1 MKRGGA
7 DLIIGGELVLS
18 GYVMSDEAAGWT
30 WDEEVF
36 FCPSLVRDA
45 LLAMGEGRVTVRLNS
60 AGGDPV
66 AGEAIRATLA
76 NHPGGCRIIVE
87 GQASSAASLILMGA
101 AQREMTTG
109 SFIMLHNPKG
119 YVYDGAEGMR
129 AQADFLDMLARVYAQ
144 VYAERS
150 GQTVDAVLAIMAAE
164 TFYTA
169 ESAIETGFVDAVA
182 DEASARPAPV
192 IDDALRMEMRRE
204 INTYAALMRDKAPG
218 RGPAA
223 SREPA
228 APGGA
233 PAPAATIME
242 HVMSNANV
250 PTPSAETTAP
260 PPVPTPT
267 ASPADAQAAMMQE
280 RSRIR
285 MLRDMA
291 SPYME
296 AGRLTESDVNAL
308 IDDGTAAEMAG
319 SRFLAV
325 MASRETNPA
334 PRAVTPR
341 GRDETETRRLAMEGA
356 LTARLSGAQPEEI
369 SRPYMDFSI
378 VDMAAE
384 RMEVRRVPG
393 NFAAREDV
401 LRMAFHSTSDF
412 PVLLENAMNRSLGAR
427 YRQAQ
432 PTYRRLARQRSYQDF
447 RDHTT
452 VRVGDFPDLKPVNPE
467 SGELKAGTFS
477 ESKEKTSVKAY
488 GVQVLFSR
496 ALLVNDSLDGIMQ
509 ILNDRGAAVARFEDR
524 TFYAMMISGTNGDG
538 PTLNETG
545 RQVFNTT
552 DKTKAATAA
561 AITVASLSAARAALR
576 KREGLDGTELEI
588 TPSLLLVG
596 PDKETEAQQLL
607 YKGIMPGQAGDVNVF
622 NDGSLSLGVTAKI
635 TGNAWYV
642 FASPSEV
649 PCFEWGL
656 LDGYAAPRFRMEDPF
671 GVQGTKFSLE
681 HDFGCGAINFRGGY
695 KNAGA

>member
-1 MKRGGA
+1 MKRRGS

-18 GYVMSDEAAGWT
+18 GYVMSDEAASWT

-45 LLAMGEGRVTVRLNS
+45 LLAMGEGRATVRLNS
-60 AGGDPV
+60 SGGDPV

-76 NHPGGCRIIVE
+76 NHAGGCRIIVE
-87 GQASSAASLILMGA
+87 GQASSAASLILMGG
-101 AQREMTTG
+101 AQREMTAG

-119 YVYDGAEGMR
+119 YAYAGAEGMR

-144 VYAERS
+144 VYADRS
-150 GQTVDAVLAIMAAE
+150 GQTVDAVLAIMQDE

-169 ESAIETGFVDAVA
+169 ESAIEAGFVDAVA
-182 DEASARPAPV
+182 EEATAAKPVPV
-192 IDDALRMEMRRE
+192 IDDALRTQMRRE
-204 INTYAALMRDKAPG
+204 ITVYAALMRDKAPV
-218 RGPAA
+218 RGEPA
-223 SREPA
+223 SRDPA
-228 APGGA
+228 APGGPTASVAATMELEMPNPNTQTPPQPPA
-233 PAPAATIME
+233 PAP
-242 HVMSNANV
+242 
-250 PTPSAETTAP
+250 TAQP
-260 PPVPTPT
+260 DP
-267 ASPADAQAAMMQE
+267 QAAVMQE
-280 RSRIR
+280 RNRIS
-285 MLRDMA
+285 MLRGMA
-291 SPYME
+291 APFMS
-296 AGRLTESDVNAL
+296 AGRLTEEDITAL
-308 IDDGTAAEMAG
+308 IDDGTSAEMAG
-319 SRFLAV
+319 SRFMTM
-325 MASRETNPA
+325 MAARETNPA
-334 PRAVTPR
+334 PRAFTER
-341 GRDETETRRLAMEGA
+341 GRDETETRRVAMEGA
-356 LTARLSGAQPEEI
+356 LTARLTGVQPEEVA
-369 SRPYMDFSI
+369 RQYMDFSI

-384 RMEVRRVPG
+384 RMGQHRVPG

-412 PVLLENAMNRSLGAR
+412 PILLENAMNRSLAAR
-427 YRQAQ
+427 YQQAQ
-432 PTYRRLARQRSYQDF
+432 PTYRRLARQRTYQDF

-452 VRVGDFPDLKPVNPE
+452 VRVGDFPDLHPVSPE
-467 SGELKAGTFS
+467 GGELRAGTFG

-509 ILNDRGAAVARFEDR
+509 ILNDRGGAVARFEDR
-524 TFYAMMISGTNGDG
+524 TFYAMMLSGAGGDG

-545 RQVFNTT
+545 RPVFNTT
-552 DKTKAATAA
+552 DKTKAGTAA
-561 AITVASLSAARAALR
+561 PIAVASLSLARAALR
-576 KREGLDGTELEI
+576 KRKSIDGTELEV

-607 YKGIMPGQAGDVNVF
+607 YKGIMPEQAGNVNVF

-656 LDGYAAPRFRMEDPF
+656 LEGYTAPRFRMEDPF
-671 GVQGTKFSLE
+671 GRQGTMFSLE
-681 HDFGCGAINFRGGY
+681 HDFGCGAIDFRGGY

>member
-1 MKRGGA
+1 MKRRGA
-7 DLIIGGELVLS
+7 DLIVGGDLVLS
-18 GYVMSDEAAGWT
+18 GYVMSDEAASWT
-30 WDEEVF
+30 WEEEVF
-36 FCPSLVRDA
+36 FCPAMVRDA

-66 AGEAIRATLA
+66 AGEAIRTTLA
-76 NHPGGCRIIVE
+76 NHPGGCRIVVE
-87 GQASSAASLILMGA
+87 GQASSAASLIFMGG

-119 YVYDGAEGMR
+119 YVYDGAKGMR

-144 VYAERS
+144 VYADRA
-150 GQTVDAVLAIMAAE
+150 GQTVDAVLAIMEAE

-169 ESAIETGFVDAVA
+169 DAAIEAGFADAVA
-182 DEASARPAPV
+182 PEADAPKPAPV
-192 IDDALRMEMRRE
+192 IDDTLRARMHSDM
-204 INTYAALMRDKAPG
+204 NTYAALMRDKAPG
-218 RGPAA
+218 RSMPAP
-223 SREPA
+223 RNPA

-233 PAPAATIME
+233 PAPVAATME
-242 HVMSNANV
+242 HVMPDPIQ
-250 PTPSAETTAP
+250 PTPPAP
-260 PPVPTPT
+260 APVPPQTQPD
-267 ASPADAQAAMMQE
+267 PQAAIMAE

-285 MLRDMA
+285 MIRDMA
-291 SPYME
+291 APFMA
-296 AGRLTESDVNAL
+296 AGRLSEADVTVL
-308 IDDGTAAEMAG
+308 VDDGTSAEMAG
-319 SRFLAV
+319 SRF
-325 MASRETNPA
+325 MATMAARESAPA
-334 PRAVTPR
+334 PRVTER

-356 LTARLSGAQPEEI
+356 LTARLSGGQPEDVA
-369 SRPYMDFSI
+369 RPYMDFSI

-384 RMEVRRVPG
+384 RMGARRVPG

-412 PVLLENAMNRSLGAR
+412 PVLLENAMNRSLAAR

-432 PTYRRLARQRSYQDF
+432 PTYRRIARQRSYQDF

-452 VRVGDFPDLKPVNPE
+452 VRVGDFPDLKPVSAE
-467 SGELKAGTFS
+467 GGVLQAGTFG

-488 GVQVLFSR
+488 GVKVLFTR
-496 ALLVNDSLDGIMQ
+496 QLLVNDSLDGIMQ

-524 TFYAMMISGTNGDG
+524 IFYEMMLSGANGDG
-538 PTLNETG
+538 PTLNETS

-552 DKTKAATAA
+552 DGTKAATAA
-561 AITVASLSAARAALR
+561 AINVTSLSVARAALR
-576 KREGLDGTELEI
+576 KRKSLDGAELEL
-588 TPSLLLVG
+588 TPAILLVG

-607 YKGIMPGQAGDVNVF
+607 NKGILPEQAANVNVF

-642 FASPSEV
+642 FASPSDA

-656 LDGYAAPRFRMEDPF
+656 LDGYTAPRFRMEDPF
-671 GVQGTKFSLE
+671 GVQGTMFSLE
-681 HDFGCGAINFRGGY
+681 HDFGCGAIDFRGGY